1 MNNLFTVF
9 GIISGVFVSVW
20 ATLKYIVLGTYKI
33 DNDTSKRLVDLI
45 ESEANFKWIL
55 TGEHVTEPRYPD
67 VYDALVQLK
76 GASFYIS
83 RGERLL
89 TAGWQGKEEL
99 THVVFPRWHRKRILD
114 IIKRKGLD
122 APSIPVMALT
132 PHGTDRLGEL
142 SIDPNAVPVVDLK
155 MCGDIEKDVKKVV
168 AGEKGKTGL
177 LLYGAPGNGKT
188 QFIKYLA
195 RKYSLPIYVVY
206 LNPDYS
212 NLDIATMFAS
222 IPRRSLVL
230 MEDFDSYF
238 NGREC
243 TMKNDKV
250 KFTFDAFINA
260 LDGVHNDYKQVIFA
274 MTANDIKKVDSSLTT
289 RPSRFKFVCEF
300 GPPSDEVRKTI
311 LGDDNLVKVTK
322 GMSLDA
328 VFNYQTLS
336 LPRHRRT
343 KPRGSSGKATSKSN
357 SQK

>member
-1 MNNLFTVF
+1 
-9 GIISGVFVSVW
+9 
-20 ATLKYIVLGTYKI
+20 
-33 DNDTSKRLVDLI
+33 
-45 ESEANFKWIL
+45 
-55 TGEHVTEPRYPD
+55 
-67 VYDALVQLK
+67 
-76 GASFYIS
+76 
-83 RGERLL
+83 
-89 TAGWQGKEEL
+89 
-99 THVVFPRWHRKRILD
+99 
-114 IIKRKGLD
+114 
-122 APSIPVMALT
+122 MALT

-142 SIDPNAVPVVDLK
+142 STDPNAVPVVDLK
-155 MCGDIEKDVKKVV
+155 VCGDIEKDVKKVV
-168 AGEKGKTGL
+168 AGEKSKTSL